1 MTVQRPARS
10 LIFSVTAMG
19 LLSNALLMSSTP
31 EILETFGAPT
41 SRAGLLIAC
50 GTVTGIVAAPTMGF
64 LADRYG
70 RKRVLIPCLV
80 VFGVFGALGGLAPSL
95 GWLLAARVCQGAG
108 SAGLI
113 NLAVVIISDHWQG
126 LDRARLIG
134 QNSAVITTCLAVFP
148 FLGGVTTDLVGWRW
162 MFGFYAVALVV
173 AAVLAARLVDAWEP
187 RPVTVGAQLRDAL
200 SEVRRPAMAT
210 VICLDGVIFFVM
222 FGLFL
227 TVMPIYL
234 DETFGLG
241 PTQRGL
247 VAAAPAITSTISA
260 LVVARARSRLSAARL
275 VQVGIAVFGLTF
287 LLMGIGPLWLLVVGA
302 AVYGLAEGLT
312 IPTLQDLVAEWAPEQ
327 VRGVVMAMSIGVL
340 RLGQTSGP
348 LTFGFA
354 LALWSGQVIFVL
366 AGAGA
371 IALAGIV
378 AVSRV
383 IETGGPAVTR

>member
-1 MTVQRPARS
+1 VTTRRPARS

-19 LLSNALLMSSTP
+19 LLNNALLMSSTP

-50 GTVTGIVAAPTMGF
+50 GTVTGIVAAPAMGF
-64 LADRYG
+64 LADRHG

-95 GWLLAARVCQGAG
+95 GWLLAARVCQGIG

-113 NLAVVIISDHWQG
+113 NLAVVILSDHWSG

-134 QNSAVITTCLAVFP
+134 HNSAVITACLAVFP
-148 FLGGVTTDLVGWRW
+148 LIGGVTTDLVGWRW
-162 MFGFYAVALVV
+162 MFGFYAMALVV
-173 AAVLAARLVDAWEP
+173 AAVVAVRLVDSWEP
-187 RPVTVGAQLRDAL
+187 RPVTVGMQLRGAW
-200 SEVRRPAMAT
+200 SEVRRPAMAS
-210 VICLDGVIFFVM
+210 VVFLDGVIFFVM

-234 DETFGLG
+234 DEAFGLG

-260 LVVARARSRLSAARL
+260 LLVASARRRFSAARL

-312 IPTLQDLVAEWAPEQ
+312 IPTLQDLVAEWAPEH
-327 VRGVVMAMSIGVL
+327 VRGAVMAMSTGVL

-348 LTFGFA
+348 LAAGFA
-354 LALWSGQVIFVL
+354 LGLWSGQVVFFLV
-366 AGAGA
+366 GFGVF
-371 IALAGIV
+371 ALAGIV

-383 IETGGPAVTR
+383 IETG

>member
-1 MTVQRPARS
+1 VTTRRPARS

-19 LLSNALLMSSTP
+19 LLNNLLLMSSTP

-50 GTVTGIVAAPTMGF
+50 GTVTGIVAAPAMGF
-64 LADRYG
+64 LADRHG

-95 GWLLAARVCQGAG
+95 GWLLAARVCQGVG

-113 NLAVVIISDHWQG
+113 NLAVVIFSDHWSG

-134 QNSAVITTCLAVFP
+134 QNSAVITACLAVFP
-148 FLGGVTTDLVGWRW
+148 FIGGVTTDLVGWRW
-162 MFGFYAVALVV
+162 MFGFYATALVV
-173 AAVLAARLVDAWEP
+173 AAVLAVRLVDPWEP
-187 RPVTVGAQLRDAL
+187 REVTVGTQLRGAW
-200 SEVRRPAMAT
+200 SEVRRPAMAS
-210 VICLDGVIFFVM
+210 VVFLDGVVFFVM

-234 DETFGLG
+234 DEAFGLG

-260 LVVARARSRLSAARL
+260 LVVTRARRRFSAARL

-312 IPTLQDLVAEWAPEQ
+312 IPTLQDLVAEWAPEH
-327 VRGVVMAMSIGVL
+327 VRGAVMAMSIGVL
-340 RLGQTSGP
+340 RLGQTSGS
-348 LTFGFA
+348 LAFGFA
-354 LALWSGQVIFVL
+354 LGLWSGQAVFFL
-366 AGAGA
+366 AGLGVF
-371 IALAGIV
+371 ALAGIV
-378 AVSRV
+378 AASRV
-383 IETGGPAVTR
+383 IETG

>member
-1 MTVQRPARS
+1 MTALRPARS

-19 LLSNALLMSSTP
+19 LLNNSLLMSSTP

-50 GTVTGIVAAPTMGF
+50 GTVTGIAAAPAMGF
-64 LADRYG
+64 LADRHG

-95 GWLLAARVCQGAG
+95 GWLLAARVFQGIG

-113 NLAVVIISDHWQG
+113 NLAVVILSDHWRG

-134 QNSAVITTCLAVFP
+134 QNSAVITGCLAVFP
-148 FLGGVTTDLVGWRW
+148 LLGGVTTDLVGWRW
-162 MFGFYAVALVV
+162 MFGFYTMALVV
-173 AAVLAARLVDAWEP
+173 AAVLAVRLVDAWEP
-187 RPVTVGAQLRDAL
+187 RPVTVGTQLRGAW

-210 VICLDGVIFFVM
+210 IIFLDGAIFLVM

-234 DETFGLG
+234 DEAFGLG

-275 VQVGIAVFGLTF
+275 VQVGLAVFAFTF
-287 LLMGIGPLWLLVVGA
+287 FLMGIGPLWLLVLGA
-302 AVYGLAEGLT
+302 AIYGLAEGLT

-327 VRGVVMAMSIGVL
+327 VRGAVMAMSVGVL

-348 LTFGFA
+348 LAFGFA
-354 LALWSGQVIFVL
+354 LGLWSGQVVFVI
-366 AGAGA
+366 AGLGVF
-371 IALAGIV
+371 ALAGIV
-378 AVSRV
+378 AASRV

>member
-148 FLGGVTTDLVGWRW
+148 FLGGVTTDLVG
-162 MFGFYAVALVV
+162 
-173 AAVLAARLVDAWEP
+173 
-187 RPVTVGAQLRDAL
+187 
-200 SEVRRPAMAT
+200 
-210 VICLDGVIFFVM
+210 
-222 FGLFL
+222 
-227 TVMPIYL
+227 
-234 DETFGLG
+234 
-241 PTQRGL
+241 
-247 VAAAPAITSTISA
+247 
-260 LVVARARSRLSAARL
+260 
-275 VQVGIAVFGLTF
+275 
-287 LLMGIGPLWLLVVGA
+287 
-302 AVYGLAEGLT
+302 
-312 IPTLQDLVAEWAPEQ
+312 
-327 VRGVVMAMSIGVL
+327 
-340 RLGQTSGP
+340 
-348 LTFGFA
+348 
-354 LALWSGQVIFVL
+354 
-366 AGAGA
+366 
-371 IALAGIV
+371 
-378 AVSRV
+378 
-383 IETGGPAVTR
+383 